1 LATIKN
7 TLETNFTSKG
17 AQRTV
22 KETQQIGKAQTRL
35 GQASASAGRSF
46 SAQSQGL
53 GGVVGIYAGAAA
65 TVFALSAA
73 FEALNRSAQL
83 ETIIRGTNSL
93 ARAVGSSGQE
103 VINTLKQVTDGQL
116 SVIEAST
123 QANLALSAG
132 FNVDQIEKLGE
143 VALKASR
150 ALGRNLSD
158 SFQRLTRGAIK
169 LEPELLDEL
178 GIFTRIEP
186 AVEAYALAI
195 GKSVSQ
201 LTQFE
206 RRQAFANQVIKD
218 GNKAFEEIDT
228 TVKGTQESF
237 ESLITSFSDLA
248 IGVGASVADF
258 LKPFADFLDKDLGNQ
273 IVLLGAIGLLVFN
286 NLKGVIAGFVVAGL
300 GSLTT
305 GLTSLAERFQNTAS
319 AAKDFSAETR
329 AASDA
334 FVGQGAFVG
343 GNASEGSALKKKLMK
358 GELSTRDAVDLGSS
372 KDKDSKIFKFLEA
385 EDTYRKSI
393 AEKEKKKIISQE
405 QSLRLTNMSNARTA
419 ALAQTSS
426 LVDAKL
432 GSASK
437 NAQRLATGLNFAANA
452 AKKLAVGLSRAFAL
466 LNVFIGVF
474 VNFCI

>member
-1 LATIKN
+1 MATIKN

-150 ALGRNLSD
+150 ALGRTLSD

-169 LEPELLDEL
+169 L
-178 GIFTRIEP
+178 
-186 AVEAYALAI
+186 
-195 GKSVSQ
+195 
-201 LTQFE
+201 
-206 RRQAFANQVIKD
+206 
-218 GNKAFEEIDT
+218 
-228 TVKGTQESF
+228 
-237 ESLITSFSDLA
+237 
-248 IGVGASVADF
+248 
-258 LKPFADFLDKDLGNQ
+258 
-273 IVLLGAIGLLVFN
+273 
-286 NLKGVIAGFVVAGL
+286 
-300 GSLTT
+300 
-305 GLTSLAERFQNTAS
+305 
-319 AAKDFSAETR
+319 
-329 AASDA
+329 
-334 FVGQGAFVG
+334 
-343 GNASEGSALKKKLMK
+343 
-358 GELSTRDAVDLGSS
+358 
-372 KDKDSKIFKFLEA
+372 
-385 EDTYRKSI
+385 
-393 AEKEKKKIISQE
+393 
-405 QSLRLTNMSNARTA
+405 
-419 ALAQTSS
+419 
-426 LVDAKL
+426 
-432 GSASK
+432 
-437 NAQRLATGLNFAANA
+437 
-452 AKKLAVGLSRAFAL
+452 
-466 LNVFIGVF
+466 
-474 VNFCI
+474 